1 MGVYYLFVFC
11 SAGNWTQGL
20 VLAFTTEK
28 YALPPQCISWLS
40 TLFYWFIFSA
50 TALHSFDFNI
60 FHITLN
66 IFLLSCDSY
75 SIWIQRL
82 LNSSIFKITIGN
94 VILINLYN
102 FHIAVILYTF
112 FFFFGCTGFAL
123 SALCLLGKGSTTW
136 TILPVLLCF
145 SSYSCKVSHFCPSLD
160 SDNTHPASLVQ
171 FHTTMSGLLTE
182 MVFNFLPWL
191 ASNHDPSDLWL
202 PSSWDYKCNPL
213 HLVLFLSFYY
223 AITCFT
229 ALFSPFLE
237 IEKTVTHWLL
247 FQPSAENSIYFL
259 DLIIQHSIVWYM
271 KTSLQQRFHHNAVFS
286 HCFHPFINK

>member
-112 FFFFGCTGFAL
+112 FFFFWFYLVCTQRLVFARQGL
-123 SALCLLGKGSTTW
+123 YHL
-136 TILPVLLCF
+136 
-145 SSYSCKVSHFCPSLD
+145 
-160 SDNTHPASLVQ
+160 N
-171 FHTTMSGLLTE
+171 HT
-182 MVFNFLPWL
+182 P
-191 ASNHDPSDLWL
+191 
-202 PSSWDYKCNPL
+202 
-213 HLVLFLSFYY
+213 
-223 AITCFT
+223 
-229 ALFSPFLE
+229 SPF
-237 IEKTVTHWLL
+237 
-247 FQPSAENSIYFL
+247 
-259 DLIIQHSIVWYM
+259 M
-271 KTSLQQRFHHNAVFS
+271 LQ
-286 HCFHPFINK
+286 FIFM